1 MDGSETVLLVCPGN
15 RVDDIPAWVGFACYE
30 SAFIGVFMGLRQG
43 EPRLPK
49 QRSSIEERE
58 RELITFLYPALR
70 RIAAA
75 AGSVD
80 VEPDDLVQEALVRTL
95 RKGPISDLENP
106 LAFLRRTIVN
116 LASNERRSLG
126 RKRKALR
133 RLSYEEGWLPF
144 YPTDIEAI
152 LDLPPRQR
160 AILYLVEVE
169 DVPYAEAAQQLGMT
183 TEAARM
189 LANRARKR
197 ARAASE
203 VAGG

>member
-1 MDGSETVLLVCPGN
+1 MYLPRARGQS
-15 RVDDIPAWVGFACYE
+15 ACYE
-30 SAFIGVFMGLRQG
+30 SVLIGVFMGLGQG
-43 EPRLPK
+43 EPRLPT
-49 QRSSIEERE
+49 QRSSMEERE
-58 RELITFLYPALR
+58 RELITSLYPALR
-70 RIAAA
+70 KIAAV
-75 AGSVD
+75 AGSFDVD
-80 VEPDDLVQEALVRTL
+80 PDDLVQEALVRCL
-95 RKGPISDLENP
+95 RRGPISALDNP
-106 LAFLRRTIVN
+106 LAFIRKTIVN

-126 RKRKALR
+126 RKRRALA
-133 RLSYEEGWLPF
+133 RLSSEEGWWPN
-144 YPTDIEAI
+144 YPADLEAI

-197 ARAASE
+197 ARAGVE